1 MKVIIMAMLLLFAT
15 DLAKAQDTL
24 NLSQAIEAAL
34 ENNHQ
39 IQISS
44 IEQEKAENL
53 ATRGNAGQL
62 PTVSVNSDLTGSY
75 SDLELTPG
83 SFFKTIMS
91 QDGGQGQ
98 APGSIKYDGVTS
110 TGFSAGI
117 GTQFV
122 IYDGLKGRF
131 RYKLLKNGNELAGL
145 QLRSEME
152 STVLTITR
160 RYIQVISI
168 QKAIK
173 LKELA
178 LQQSSDRYNNV
189 ETRREYGQANEQQLL
204 QALADLKTDS
214 TQYRDLK
221 LQYENAY
228 RELHTAIGWDNREF
242 RSLDEE
248 IESTVLPTYDEL
260 LHSLLENNTALHVR
274 EMKIEQAHYNQKLA
288 SSGFLPTVS
297 ASAQYGYNYQ
307 SASDGQFETQEQ
319 LGLMGGISLKIPLF
333 TGGRNRTSSQNAK
346 ASLRQEQIRTEES
359 RQQLQTQFD
368 NTWQELLYLDDRLH
382 TERENL
388 HVYER
393 NFERARDSF
402 ERGLITGV
410 ELRTAQISLQDARL
424 RLSDTELQMK
434 LAETTLLYLSGG
446 LFVSQ

>member
-1 MKVIIMAMLLLFAT
+1 MKVITIAAILFFT
-15 DLAKAQDTL
+15 VNLAQAQDSL
-24 NLSQAIEAAL
+24 NLSRAIEAAL
-34 ENNHQ
+34 EHNHRV
-39 IQISS
+39 QISS

-62 PTVSVNSDLTGSY
+62 PTVSVNGDLTGSY

-83 SFFKTIMS
+83 SFFSNILN
-91 QDGGQGQ
+91 QDGGHGQ
-98 APGSIKYDGVTS
+98 PGSITYNGVTS
-110 TGFSAGI
+110 TGISTGV

-122 IYDGLKGRF
+122 IYDGLKGQF
-131 RYKLLKNGNELAGL
+131 RYKLLHSGNELAGL

-152 STVLTITR
+152 NTVLSITR
-160 RYIQVISI
+160 HYIQVVSI
-168 QKAIK
+168 HKAIK

-178 LQQSSDRYNNV
+178 LQQSTDRYQIIV
-189 ETRREYGQANEQQLL
+189 TRREYGQASEQQRL

-214 TQYRDLK
+214 TEYRDLK

-228 RELHTAIGWDNREF
+228 RELHTAIGWENREF
-242 RSLDEE
+242 WELDDE
-248 IESTVLPTYDEL
+248 IKSAIIPTYNEL
-260 LHSLLENNTALHVR
+260 LQSLIDNNTALQVR
-274 EMKIEQAHYNQKLA
+274 QKKIEQARINQKLTSA
-288 SSGFLPTVS
+288 NFLPTVT

-333 TGGRNRTSSQNAK
+333 TGGRNRSTSQNAK
-346 ASLRQEQIRTEES
+346 ASVRQEQIQKEES

-368 NTWQELLYLDDRLH
+368 NNWQKLLYLDDQLQ

-393 NFERARDSF
+393 NFDRARDSF

-410 ELRTAQISLQDARL
+410 ELRTAQLSLQDARL

-434 LAETTLLYLSGG
+434 LTETTLLYLSGR
-446 LFVSQ
+446 LLVSD

>member
-1 MKVIIMAMLLLFAT
+1 MKFITIAAILLFTT
-15 DLAKAQDTL
+15 DLAQAQDNLTL
-24 NLSQAIEAAL
+24 SRAIEAAL
-34 ENNHQ
+34 EHNHR

-44 IEQEKAENL
+44 IEQEKTENL

-83 SFFKTIMS
+83 SFFRTIMS

-98 APGSIKYDGVTS
+98 PGSITYDGVTS

-117 GTQFV
+117 GTQFT

-131 RYKLLKNGNELAGL
+131 RYKLLQSGNELSGL
-145 QLRSEME
+145 QFRSEME

-160 RYIQVISI
+160 RYMQVVSI

-178 LQQSSDRYNNV
+178 LQQSSDRYKII
-189 ETRREYGQANEQQLL
+189 ETRREYGQANEQQQL

-214 TQYRDLK
+214 TEYRDLK

-228 RELHTAIGWDNREF
+228 RELHTAIGWNNRECGA
-242 RSLDEE
+242 LDEE
-248 IESTVLPTYDEL
+248 IKSTVIPTYDEL
-260 LHSLLENNTALHVR
+260 LYSLHENNTALHVR
-274 EMKIEQAHYNQKLA
+274 EKKIEQARINQKLT
-288 SSGFLPTVS
+288 SSNFLPTVTV
-297 ASAQYGYNYQ
+297 SAQYGYNYQ

-346 ASLRQEQIRTEES
+346 ASVRQEQIRTEES

-368 NTWQELLYLDDRLH
+368 NTWQELLYLDDRLL
-382 TERENL
+382 TEKENL

-410 ELRTAQISLQDARL
+410 ELRTAQLSLQDARL

-434 LAETTLLYLSGG
+434 LTETTLLYLSGG
-446 LFVSQ
+446 LLVNH